1 MARIRKIEIA
11 NFRSI
16 QRLAWCPAPGINCLI
31 GPGDSGKSTVLDAID
46 LCLGARRNVQFSD
59 ADFFNLDITNPIS
72 ITLTLGD
79 LDDAMQTLEGFGAF
93 LRSFHF
99 TTGVVEDEPTVG
111 AEVVLCLN
119 MTVAS
124 DLEPSWT
131 LVSERAEQQGIV
143 KTLAWKDRLA
153 LAPTR
158 IGALADFNLGWQRGS
173 VLNRISEER
182 ADASAA
188 LVKAARDA
196 RSAFGDQA
204 EQQLTEALEIVTT
217 TAQELGVHIGAKA
230 KALLDSHSVSFGG
243 GTISLHNE
251 SGIPLHS
258 LGVGSTR
265 LLVAGLQRKAASKA
279 SIVLSDELEYGLEPH
294 RIARFL
300 GSLGAKEV
308 TAPLQVFLTTHSPV
322 ALRELSGDQLFVLR
336 RGLHGHE
343 AHLTGADDGIQST
356 IRLYPEA
363 FLAGSVVVCEG
374 ASEIGLLRGLD
385 LYRLDQ
391 GNASL
396 AALGVALVDC
406 GGGEPD
412 RPYARAVAFQSL
424 GYRVMVLRD
433 DDKKPTPA
441 IEQTFVQNGGTVV
454 AYRAGRALEDELFSS
469 LTPAACQG
477 LISYANELHG
487 NVIVE
492 HLRTVSNNTL
502 TFQHIW
508 DEIKNTGALSAECRA
523 ILGQAARIRKAGWF
537 KSISWMED
545 VARTIVAPD
554 LHLCDP
560 GFRALMDQ
568 VFGWA
573 THGPR

>member
-11 NFRSI
+11 NFRGI
-16 QRLAWCPAPGINCLI
+16 QRLIWSPTGGINCLI
-31 GPGDSGKSTVLDAID
+31 GQGDSGKSTVLDAID

-59 ADFFNLDITNPIS
+59 ADFFGLDITTPIS
-72 ITLTLGD
+72 ITLALGD
-79 LDDAMQTLEGFGAF
+79 LDESVRTLEGFGTF
-93 LRSFHF
+93 LRGYHAN
-99 TTGVVEDEPTVG
+99 TGVVEDEPSAS

-119 MTVAS
+119 LTVLS

-131 LVSERAEQQGIV
+131 LVSDRATQQGIV
-143 KTLAWKDRLA
+143 KSLAWKDRVA

-158 IGALADFNLGWQRGS
+158 IGALTDFNLGWQRGS
-173 VLNRISEER
+173 VLNRISEEK

-188 LVKAARDA
+188 LVTAARDA

-204 EQQLTEALEIVTT
+204 EHQLGEALAIVTT

-230 KALLDSHSVSFGG
+230 RALLDSHSVSFGG

-251 SGIPLHS
+251 SGIPLRG

-300 GSLGAKEV
+300 GSLGAKEA
-308 TAPLQVFLTTHSPV
+308 APLQVFLTTHSPI
-322 ALRELSGDQLFVLR
+322 ALRELSGGQLFVLR
-336 RGLHGHE
+336 RGAHGHE
-343 AHLTGADDGIQST
+343 VRPVGNDDGIQST

-363 FLAGSVVVCEG
+363 FLAGSVIVCEG

-385 LYRLDQ
+385 LFRVDQ
-391 GNASL
+391 GSVSL

-406 GGGEPD
+406 GGGEPE
-412 RPYARAVAFQSL
+412 RPYSRAAAFQSL
-424 GYRVMVLRD
+424 GYRVMVVRD

-441 IEQTFVQNGGTVV
+441 IEQAFVQSGGVVV
-454 AYRAGRALEDELFSS
+454 AYRAGCTLEDELFRS
-469 LTPAACQG
+469 LTPAACQKLVNFG
-477 LISYANELHG
+477 YDLHG
-487 NVIVE
+487 DLIDE

-502 TFQHIW
+502 TIQAVW
-508 DEIKNTGALSAECRA
+508 DEIQNTGALSAGGRA
-523 ILGQAARIRKAGWF
+523 TLGQAARIRKAGWF

-554 LHLCDP
+554 LDLCDA
-560 GFRALMDQ
+560 GFRALVDQ

-573 THGPR
+573 ANGPR

>member
-11 NFRSI
+11 NFRGI
-16 QRLAWCPAPGINCLI
+16 QRLAWCPSPGINCLI

-46 LCLGARRNVQFSD
+46 LCLGARRNVQFLD
-59 ADFFNLDITNPIS
+59 TDFFGLDVATQIS

-79 LDDAMQTLEGFGAF
+79 LDHSLRTLEGFGAF
-93 LRSFHF
+93 LRGYHAS
-99 TTGVVEDEPTVG
+99 TGTVEDEPSVG

-119 MTVAS
+119 LTVAS

-131 LVSERAEQQGIV
+131 LVSDRATQQGLV

-158 IGALADFNLGWQRGS
+158 IGALTDFNLGWQRGS
-173 VLNRISEER
+173 VLNRVSEER

-196 RSAFGDQA
+196 RSTFGDQA
-204 EQQLTEALEIVTT
+204 EQQLGEALQIATT
-217 TAQELGVHIGAKA
+217 TARELGVHIGVKA
-230 KALLDSHSVSFGG
+230 RALLDTHSVSFGG

-251 SGIPLHS
+251 SGIPLRS

-279 SIVLSDELEYGLEPH
+279 SIVLSDELEFGLEPH

-300 GSLGAKEV
+300 GSLGAKEA
-308 TAPLQVFLTTHSPV
+308 APLQVFLTTHSPV

-336 RGLHGHE
+336 SCAHGHE
-343 AHLTGADDGIQST
+343 ARSVGADDGIQST

-363 FLAGSVVVCEG
+363 FLASSVVVCEG
-374 ASEIGLLRGLD
+374 ASEIGLLRGID
-385 LYRLDQ
+385 LYRIDH
-391 GNASL
+391 GTVSL

-406 GGGEPD
+406 GGGDAD
-412 RPYARAVAFQSL
+412 RPYARAAAFRAL
-424 GYRVMVLRD
+424 GYRVMVVRD
-433 DDKKPTPA
+433 DDKRPTPT
-441 IEQTFVQNGGTVV
+441 IEQAFIQSGGTVV
-454 AYRAGRALEDELFSS
+454 AYRPGRALEDELFHS
-469 LTPAACQG
+469 LTPTACQK
-477 LISYANELHG
+477 LISYADELHG
-487 NVIVE
+487 ELIHE
-492 HLRTVSNNTL
+492 HLRTASNNTL
-502 TFQHIW
+502 TFQAVW
-508 DEIKNTGALSAECRA
+508 DEILNTGALSVDRRA
-523 ILGQAARIRKAGWF
+523 TLGKAARIRKAGWF

-554 LHLCDP
+554 LHQCDQ

-568 VFGWA
+568 IFEWA
-573 THGPR
+573 TNGPR